1 MENKKNAKYN
11 NKRSNNYRANYNNRK
26 PRVSNYNRKIEVLD
40 DDYSLTQQQQFDFGG
55 ELDSIENLDV
65 SFVEKKKRQTVRK
78 KLATDELVVEDKAR
92 KSIGVVFLI
101 VPLLITIAL
110 LGYFVVNYNN
120 LKKVKSREKVI
131 TKTVEKKVIDDN
143 YLFLGDSI
151 TDFYDLDKYYEDLPV
166 VNSGINGNRTTDI
179 LNDMKDRVYRYNP
192 SKVFLLIGTNDIIDG
207 KGNDEIIDNIKKIIE
222 LIKKNR
228 PYAEIY
234 LESIYP
240 VNKTDNDKIS
250 LSMVSSRDNDQII
263 EINKKLK
270 KYCDEKKITYID
282 LYSKLVDDEGNL
294 KLDYTKEGLH
304 LSDDGYKV
312 VTEEISKYIKK

>member
-1 MENKKNAKYN
+1 MANKKNTKYN
-11 NKRSNNYRANYNNRK
+11 NRRSNNYRANYNNRK

-78 KLATDELVVEDKAR
+78 KLATDEVVVEDKAR

-110 LGYFVVNYNN
+110 LGYFVVSYNN

-131 TKTVEKKVIDDN
+131 TKTVEKKVVADN

>member
-1 MENKKNAKYN
+1 MANKKNAKYN
-11 NKRSNNYRANYNNRK
+11 SRRTDSYSKNYNNK
-26 PRVSNYNRKIEVLD
+26 KTTVSNYSRKTRSLD
-40 DDYSLTQQQQFDFGG
+40 QDYSVTKQQQFDFGG

-65 SFVEKKKRQTVRK
+65 SFVEEKERRTARK
-78 KLATDELVVEDKAR
+78 KLAAADNKVVDEPK
-92 KSIGVVFLI
+92 KNTGVVFLVMI
-101 VPLLITIAL
+101 LLVMIIL
-110 LGYFVVNYNN
+110 LCYLFVKYND
-120 LKKVKSREKVI
+120 LKKVKTKEKVV
-131 TKTVEKKVIDDN
+131 TKTVEEKVVDDN

-179 LNDMKDRVYRYNP
+179 LNDMKNRVYRYNP
-192 SKVFLLIGTNDIIDG
+192 SKVFLLIGVNDYLDD
-207 KGNDEIIDNIKKIIE
+207 KSDDEIVNNIKKIIE
-222 LIKKNR
+222 LIMENR
-228 PYAEIY
+228 PYAKIY

-250 LSMVSSRDNDQII
+250 LSMVSSRDNDQIT

-270 KYCDEKKITYID
+270 QYCDEKKITYID
-282 LYSKLVDDEGNL
+282 LYSRLADDEGNL

-304 LSDDGYKV
+304 LSDEGYKV

>member
-65 SFVEKKKRQTVRK
+65 SFVEEKERKIARK
-78 KLATDELVVEDKAR
+78 KLAAADNKVVDEPK
-92 KSIGVVFLI
+92 KNIGVVFLVMI
-101 VPLLITIAL
+101 LLLMIIL
-110 LGYFVVNYNN
+110 LCYLFVKYND
-120 LKKVKSREKVI
+120 LKKVKAREKVV
-131 TKTVEKKVIDDN
+131 TKTVEEKVVDDN

>member
-1 MENKKNAKYN
+1 MANKKNTKYN
-11 NKRSNNYRANYNNRK
+11 NRGSNNYRANYNNRK

>member
-1 MENKKNAKYN
+1 MANKKNTKYN
-11 NKRSNNYRANYNNRK
+11 NRRSNNYRANYNNRK

-65 SFVEKKKRQTVRK
+65 SFVEKKKRQNVRK
-78 KLATDELVVEDKAR
+78 KLATDEVVVEDKAR
-92 KSIGVVFLI
+92 KSIGVVFLV

-110 LGYFVVNYNN
+110 LGYFVVSYNN

-131 TKTVEKKVIDDN
+131 TKTVEKKVVDDN

-179 LNDMKDRVYRYNP
+179 LNDMKNRVYRYNP

-207 KGNDEIIDNIKKIIE
+207 KENDEIINNIKKIIE

-250 LSMVSSRDNDQII
+250 LSMVSSRDNDQIT

-270 KYCDEKKITYID
+270 QYCDDKKITYID

>member
-1 MENKKNAKYN
+1 MANKKNTKYN
-11 NKRSNNYRANYNNRK
+11 NRRSNNYRANYNNRK

-65 SFVEKKKRQTVRK
+65 SFVEKKKRQNVRK
-78 KLATDELVVEDKAR
+78 KLATDEVVVEDKAR
-92 KSIGVVFLI
+92 KSIGVVFLV

-110 LGYFVVNYNN
+110 LGYFVVSYNN

-131 TKTVEKKVIDDN
+131 TKTVEKKVVDDN

-166 VNSGINGNRTTDI
+166 VNSEINGNRTTDI
-179 LNDMKDRVYRYNP
+179 LNDMKNRVYRYNP

-207 KGNDEIIDNIKKIIE
+207 KENDEIINNIKKIIE
-222 LIKKNR
+222 LIKENR

-270 KYCDEKKITYID
+270 QYCDDKKITYID

>member
-1 MENKKNAKYN
+1 MANKKSAKYN
-11 NKRSNNYRANYNNRK
+11 SRRTDSYSKNYNNK
-26 PRVSNYNRKIEVLD
+26 KTTVSNYSRKTRSLNQ
-40 DDYSLTQQQQFDFGG
+40 DYSVTKQQQFDFGG

-65 SFVEKKKRQTVRK
+65 SFVEEKERK
-78 KLATDELVVEDKAR
+78 TAR
-92 KSIGVVFLI
+92 KRLAAADNKVVDEPKKNTGVVFLVMI
-101 VPLLITIAL
+101 LLVMIIL
-110 LGYFVVNYNN
+110 LCYLFVKYND
-120 LKKVKSREKVI
+120 LKKVKTKEKVV
-131 TKTVEKKVIDDN
+131 TKTVEEKVVDDN

-179 LNDMKDRVYRYNP
+179 LNDMKNRVYRYNP

-207 KGNDEIIDNIKKIIE
+207 KENDEIVNNIKKIIE
-222 LIKKNR
+222 LIKENR

-250 LSMVSSRDNDQII
+250 LSMVSSRDNDQIT

-270 KYCDEKKITYID
+270 QYCDEKKITYID

>member
-1 MENKKNAKYN
+1 MANKKNTKYN
-11 NKRSNNYRANYNNRK
+11 NRRSNNYRANYNNRK

-78 KLATDELVVEDKAR
+78 KLATDEVVVEDKAR

-110 LGYFVVNYNN
+110 LGYFVVSYNN

-131 TKTVEKKVIDDN
+131 TKTVEKKVVADN

-270 KYCDEKKITYID
+270 KYCNEKKITYID

>member
-1 MENKKNAKYN
+1 MANKKNTKYN
-11 NKRSNNYRANYNNRK
+11 NRRSNNYRANYNNRK

-78 KLATDELVVEDKAR
+78 KLATDEVVVEDKAR

-110 LGYFVVNYNN
+110 LGYFVVSYNN

-131 TKTVEKKVIDDN
+131 TKTVEKKVVDDN

-151 TDFYDLDKYYEDLPV
+151 TDFYDLDKYYEGLPV

>member
-1 MENKKNAKYN
+1 MANKKNTKY
-11 NKRSNNYRANYNNRK
+11 NKRSNNYRVNYTNRK

-78 KLATDELVVEDKAR
+78 KLASDDSRVIDKPKKNTGVIFLVISLLV
-92 KSIGVVFLI
+92 II
-101 VPLLITIAL
+101 VLLCYL
-110 LGYFVVNYNN
+110 FVKYNN
-120 LKKVKSREKVI
+120 LRNVKSKEKVV
-131 TKTVEKKVIDDN
+131 TKTVVEKVIDDN

-151 TDFYDLDKYYEDLPV
+151 TDFYDLDKYYEGLPV

-179 LNDMKDRVYRYNP
+179 LNDMKNRVYRYNP

-207 KGNDEIIDNIKKIIE
+207 KENDEIINNIKKIIE

-228 PYAEIY
+228 SYAEIY

-250 LSMVSSRDNDQII
+250 LSMVSSRDNDQIT

-270 KYCDEKKITYID
+270 QYCDEKKITYID

>member
-1 MENKKNAKYN
+1 MANKKNTKYN
-11 NKRSNNYRANYNNRK
+11 NRGSNNYRANYNNRK

-65 SFVEKKKRQTVRK
+65 SFVEEKERKIARK
-78 KLATDELVVEDKAR
+78 KLVAADNKVVDEPK
-92 KSIGVVFLI
+92 KNIGVVFLVMI
-101 VPLLITIAL
+101 LLLMIIL
-110 LGYFVVNYNN
+110 LCYLFVKYND
-120 LKKVKSREKVI
+120 LKKVKAREKVV
-131 TKTVEKKVIDDN
+131 TKTVEEKVVDDN

-166 VNSGINGNRTTDI
+166 VNSGVSGNQTTDI
-179 LNDMKDRVYRYNP
+179 LNDMKNRVYRYNP
-192 SKVFLLIGTNDIIDG
+192 SKVFLLIGINDYLDDRTD
-207 KGNDEIIDNIKKIIE
+207 DEIVDNIKKIIE

-228 PYAEIY
+228 PYAKIY

-250 LSMVSSRDNDQII
+250 LSMVSIRDNDRVV
-263 EINKKLK
+263 ETNKKLK
-270 KYCDEKKITYID
+270 QYCDEKKITYID

>member
-1 MENKKNAKYN
+1 M
-11 NKRSNNYRANYNNRK
+11 
-26 PRVSNYNRKIEVLD
+26 
-40 DDYSLTQQQQFDFGG
+40 
-55 ELDSIENLDV
+55 
-65 SFVEKKKRQTVRK
+65 KKKKFKRK
-78 KLATDELVVEDKAR
+78 KE
-92 KSIGVVFLI
+92 
-101 VPLLITIAL
+101 IAIQKT
-110 LGYFVVNYNN
+110 G
-120 LKKVKSREKVI
+120 SREKRNRNKYKIENRKKEQHYGIIILLLFSLLANGFLIFHYATFDHNKVKI
-131 TKTVEKKVIDDN
+131 VTKTKEIITVSPN

>member
-1 MENKKNAKYN
+1 MANKKNTKYN
-11 NKRSNNYRANYNNRK
+11 NRRSNNYRANYNNRK

-78 KLATDELVVEDKAR
+78 KLATDEVVVEDKAR

-110 LGYFVVNYNN
+110 LGYFVVSYNN

-131 TKTVEKKVIDDN
+131 TKTVEKKVVDDN

-151 TDFYDLDKYYEDLPV
+151 TDFYDLDKYYEGLPV

-282 LYSKLVDDEGNL
+282 LYSKLVNDEGNL